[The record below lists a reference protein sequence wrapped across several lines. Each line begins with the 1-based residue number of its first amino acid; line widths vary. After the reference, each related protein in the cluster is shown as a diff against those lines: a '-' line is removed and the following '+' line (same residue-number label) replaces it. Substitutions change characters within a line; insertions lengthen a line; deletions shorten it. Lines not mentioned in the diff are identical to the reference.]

1 MISSK
6 PILVTGASGFIAL
19 HTLAQLIER
28 GYTVRGTVR
37 SMQKAA
43 ETQETVVRL
52 AQKNVQVE
60 MMPAELN
67 QDEGW
72 KEAMRGVEYVL
83 HVASPFPLQEPKHE
97 DELIKPAVEGTLRV
111 LRFAHDANVKR
122 VVVVSSNAAVSAGY
136 AGENRTFTE
145 NDWSKVENNIGAYS
159 KSKTLAERAAWN
171 FIHSAEN
178 KNKMEMVAINPPL
191 VFGPVP
197 NKNYNTSSE
206 VIRAYLLGQVP
217 GTAKIKMACV
227 DVRDVASA
235 LIAAM
240 EIKEAAGHRFLVSA
254 GELWT
259 KEIAQI
265 LHDEFAKRGYKVPTM
280 QLPSFL
286 VRLVA
291 LFDPKIRAVVNSLDW
306 DFHISSEKAKQI
318 LKWNPRPPK
327 EAVLSM
333 AESLIEQGI
342 L

>member
-206 VIRAYLLGQVP
+206 VIRTYLLRQVP

-235 LIAAM
+235 IIAAM

-265 LHDEFAKRGYKVPTM
+265 LHDEFAKRGYKAPTVQM
-280 QLPSFL
+280 PSFF

-291 LFDPKIRAVVNSLDW
+291 LFDPKVRAVVNSLDW